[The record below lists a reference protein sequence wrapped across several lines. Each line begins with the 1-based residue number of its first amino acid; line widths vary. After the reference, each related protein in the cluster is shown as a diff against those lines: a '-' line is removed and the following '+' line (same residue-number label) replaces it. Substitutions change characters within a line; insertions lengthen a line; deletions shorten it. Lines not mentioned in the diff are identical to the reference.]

1 LIFLFWSLA
10 LLLLA
15 VTLAFLLPPLLRN
28 RRPAASP
35 DADAATVAVYR
46 DQKRALD
53 AEFADGVISGEERDA
68 AVAELTRRLGE
79 EVVAPKV
86 PAIAPRISRRAWAI
100 ALALFV
106 VIPVAAVGLYLWLG
120 SPNATTVAAGG
131 TDSTPQHQMSDAQLA
146 AMVDQLA
153 QRLKSR
159 PDDAEGWALLARS
172 YAAMGRFAD
181 SAAAYEHAA
190 TIVTDNAQLLADYA
204 DALGMA
210 QGRSLAGKPFEIVQ
224 RALAIDPKNAK
235 ALALAATAAL
245 DARDLDA
252 ALGYWRRLQ
261 AQVPEGSDDA
271 RQVASIIA
279 EVETAKREGKGGGKL
294 AVKSERAQPPS
305 AASTSPVAKTG
316 ATPGATIAGR
326 VDIAP
331 ALASKV
337 ALSDTVFIFARAVDG
352 PRAPLAVLRVAAR
365 DLPKDFTL
373 DDSMSMSAGAK
384 LSAAQSVVIEARVS
398 KSGNALPQSGDLSG
412 KSAAVK
418 PGASNVKI
426 LIDQVVP

>member
-15 VTLAFLLPPLLRN
+15 VTLAFLLPPLLRS
-28 RRPAASP
+28 RRPAVASP
-35 DADAATVAVYR
+35 DADAAAIAVYR

-53 AEFADGVISGEERDA
+53 AEFADGVITSEERDA

-79 EVVAPKV
+79 EVTALKGPAPAV
-86 PAIAPRISRRAWAI
+86 RMSRRAWAI

-106 VIPVAAVGLYLWLG
+106 LIPVAAVGLYLWLG
-120 SPNATTVAAGG
+120 NPNATTLASAGNG
-131 TDSTPQHQMSDAQLA
+131 SAPQHAMSDPQLVT
-146 AMVDQLA
+146 MVEQLA

-159 PDDAEGWALLARS
+159 PDDAEGWTLLARS
-172 YAAMGRFAD
+172 YAAIGRYAD

-190 TIVTDNAQLLADYA
+190 ALVPDNAQLLADYA
-204 DALGMA
+204 DAAAMA
-210 QGRSLAGKPFEIVQ
+210 QGRSLAGKPFELVQ
-224 RALAIDPKNAK
+224 RALALDPKNPK

-261 AQVPEGSDDA
+261 AQFPEGSDNA
-271 RQVASIIA
+271 RQIASIIA
-279 EVETAKREGKGGGKL
+279 EVEAAKREGKGGGKL
-294 AVKSERAQPPS
+294 GASSEQAAQPAWASAPS
-305 AASTSPVAKTG
+305 KASAG
-316 ATPGATIAGR
+316 PGATIAGR
-326 VDIAP
+326 VDVAP

-337 ALSDTVFIFARAVDG
+337 ALGDTLFIFARAVDG
-352 PRAPLAVLRVAAR
+352 PRVPLAVLRLSAR
-365 DLPKDFTL
+365 ELPKNFTL
-373 DDSMSMSAGAK
+373 DDSMGMAPGVK

-398 KSGNALPQSGDLSG
+398 RSGNALPQSGDLSG

-418 PGASNVKI
+418 PGASRVKVV
-426 LIDQVVP
+426 IDQVVP

>member
-15 VTLAFLLPPLLRN
+15 VTLAFLLPPLLRK
-28 RRPAASP
+28 RRPAVASP
-35 DADAATVAVYR
+35 DADAATIAVYR

-53 AEFADGVISGEERDA
+53 AEAADGVISNEERDA

-79 EVVAPKV
+79 EVGAQKAP
-86 PAIAPRISRRAWAI
+86 ALRMSRRAWVI
-100 ALALFV
+100 ALVLVV

-120 SPNATTVAAGG
+120 NPNATTLASA
-131 TDSTPQHQMSDAQLA
+131 DKSPTPEHAMSDAQLV

-153 QRLKSR
+153 QRMKSR
-159 PDDAEGWALLARS
+159 PDDAEGWTLLARS
-172 YAAMGRFAD
+172 YAAMSRYAD

-190 TIVTDNAQLLADYA
+190 ALVPDNAQLLADYA
-204 DALGMA
+204 DAAAMA
-210 QGRSLAGKPFEIVQ
+210 QGRSLAGKPFELVQ
-224 RALAIDPKNAK
+224 RALAIDPKNPK

-261 AQVPEGSDDA
+261 AQFPEGSDDA
-271 RQVASIIA
+271 RQIASIIA

-294 AVKSERAQPPS
+294 AALSEQAAQPA
-305 AASTSPVAKTG
+305 AASPAAKAG
-316 ATPGATIAGR
+316 APPAATIAGR
-326 VDIAP
+326 VEVAS
-331 ALASKV
+331 ALASKI
-337 ALSDTVFIFARAVDG
+337 APDDTLFIFARAVDG
-352 PRAPLAVLRVAAR
+352 PRVPLAVLRVPVR
-365 DLPKDFTL
+365 ELPKSFTL
-373 DDSMSMSAGAK
+373 DDSMGMAPGVK
-384 LSAAQSVVIEARVS
+384 LSAAQSVVVEARVS

-418 PGASNVKI
+418 PGAASVKVV
-426 LIDQVVP
+426 IDQVVP